1 MRRFAY
7 WLFPLTAAAVAVFI
21 VVFLVR
27 INAPIPA
34 SHPMHEERE
43 GGSPLFSA
51 TRGSWM
57 EGFSLSDERGY
68 AYPLNEVHLE
78 LDTGGDS
85 SPGGDN
91 AD

>member
-27 INAPIPA
+27 INAPVPA
-34 SHPMHEERE
+34 AQPMPEEGEE
-43 GGSPLFSA
+43 GTSLLSS
-51 TRGSWM
+51 TQGSWM
-57 EGFSLSDERGY
+57 EGLSLSDERGY
-68 AYPLNEVHLE
+68 AYPVNEVRLE

-85 SPGGDN
+85 SPGDDK